1 MARPKSLVRK
11 FLIATAAF
19 GAAVAVLVGF
29 SIQPRRLL
37 LPPSTDDGAVPGA
50 FHVHTNRSDGLSGP
64 DEIAAAAARAGL
76 KFVIFTDHG
85 DGTRRPDPP
94 AYRSGVLCLDGVE
107 ISTNGGHY
115 VALDMPPAPY
125 PLAGAARDV
134 VEDVR
139 RIGGFGIAAHPDSGK
154 PQLRWQEWAAPIDGV
169 EMLSLDT
176 GWRLWVGESR
186 TPAGKWAARRHLAAA
201 ILDYPFRP
209 AETMAGLIRSDETL
223 NAKWAAI
230 AARRPA
236 VTLAGVDAHARLDLQ
251 DDPVDPRYALPLPGY
266 EASFRVL
273 SMRVRPERPLTGDA
287 AADGALVM
295 RAIRAGHLYT
305 AVDAVATPPSFEFT
319 ATSAQVT
326 VREGD
331 ELAAGTPVTLRI
343 RSNAPPEFATTVW
356 NGAEIIGAEHREQ
369 DFTVPLAAGESGVYW
384 VEIRAPGRPRAA
396 WGGRTTVTSLP
407 WIRSNPIYVRGPAE
421 PVREAARPGATVRE
435 AIFNGRNTEGW
446 RAEHDPTSLAVV
458 DAVPMVGG
466 LELQL
471 RYGLAGGYAPGRV
484 AALAFDAP
492 GGIAAHDRLALTIR
506 GERPMRIS
514 IQLRI
519 GDAGDRWSRAIYVAP
534 AYEDR
539 TIFFDDFMPHGATPT
554 PRPPLADIRSILF
567 VIDATNFKA
576 GDSGRIWIKQAELQ
590 H

>member
-1 MARPKSLVRK
+1 M
-11 FLIATAAF
+11 
-19 GAAVAVLVGF
+19 
-29 SIQPRRLL
+29 LL
-37 LPPSTDDGAVPGA
+37 SPAPDDTAVPGA

-154 PQLRWQEWAAPIDGV
+154 PQLRWQEWEAPIDGV

-176 GWRLWVGESR
+176 GWRLWVEDAR

-209 AETMAGLIRSDETL
+209 AETIAGLIRSGDTL
-223 NAKWAAI
+223 NAQWAGI

-236 VTLAGVDAHARLDLQ
+236 VTMAGVDAHARLDLQ
-251 DDPVDPRYALPLPGY
+251 DDPVDARFALPLPGY

-273 SMRVRPERPLTGDA
+273 SIRVRPERALTGDA
-287 AADGALVM
+287 VADGALVM

-319 ATSAQVT
+319 ATSAEGT
-326 VREGD
+326 AREGD
-331 ELAAGTPVTLRI
+331 QLAAGTPVTLRV
-343 RSNAPPEFATTVW
+343 RSNAPPAFITTVW
-356 NGAEIIGAEHREQ
+356 NGTQIVGSERREQ
-369 DFTVPLAAGESGVYW
+369 DFTLTLPAGEAGEYW
-384 VEIRAPGRPRAA
+384 VEIRAPGRPRGA

-421 PVREAARPGATVRE
+421 APREAARPAATARE
-435 AIFNGRNTEGW
+435 PMFNGRSTDGW

-458 DAVPMVGG
+458 ETVSMVGG
-466 LELQL
+466 DELRL
-471 RYGLAGGYAPGRV
+471 RYGLAGGHSPGRV
-484 AALAFDAP
+484 AALAYDTP
-492 GGIAAHDRLALTIR
+492 RGIAAHDRLALTIR

-519 GDAGDRWSRAIYVAP
+519 GDAGDRWSRSIYVAP
-534 AYEDR
+534 APEER
-539 TIFFDDFMPHGATPT
+539 TIFFDDFRPHGATRT
-554 PRPPLADIRSILF
+554 PSPPLAEIRSILF
-567 VIDATNFKA
+567 VIDATNFKP
-576 GDSGRIWIKQAELQ
+576 GDSGRMWIKRAELQ
-590 H
+590 K

>member
-1 MARPKSLVRK
+1 VKK

-19 GAAVAVLVGF
+19 VAAVAALVGF
-29 SIQPRRLL
+29 SIQPRRVL
-37 LPPSTDDGAVPGA
+37 LPPAPDDGAVPGA

-64 DEIAAAAARAGL
+64 DAIAAAAARAGL

-94 AYRSGVLCLDGVE
+94 SYRSGVLCLDGVE

-154 PQLRWQEWAAPIDGV
+154 PQLRWQAWDASIDGV

-176 GWRLWVGESR
+176 GWRLWVEDAR

-209 AETMAGLIRSDETL
+209 AETIAGLIRSGETL
-223 NAKWAAI
+223 NAEWAGI
-230 AARRPA
+230 AAWRPA
-236 VTLAGVDAHARLDLQ
+236 VTLGGVDAHARLDLQ
-251 DDPVDPRYALPLPGY
+251 DDPADARFALPLPGY
-266 EASFRVL
+266 ESSFRVL
-273 SMRVRPERPLTGDA
+273 SIRVRPERALTGDA
-287 AADGALVM
+287 VADAALVM

-319 ATSAQVT
+319 ATSAEGMA
-326 VREGD
+326 REGD
-331 ELAAGTPVTLRI
+331 QLTAGAPVTMRV
-343 RSNAPPEFATTVW
+343 RSNAPPAFTATLW
-356 NGAEIIGAEHREQ
+356 NGMQIVGSEHREQ
-369 DFTVPLAAGESGVYW
+369 DFTLTLPAGEAGEYW
-384 VEIRAPGRPRAA
+384 VEIRAPGRPRGA

-421 PVREAARPGATVRE
+421 PARAAARPAAIARE
-435 AIFNGRNTEGW
+435 PMFNGRSTEGW

-458 DAVPMVGG
+458 ETVTMVGG
-466 LELQL
+466 AELRL
-471 RYGLAGGYAPGRV
+471 RYGLAGGHSPGRV
-484 AALAFDAP
+484 AALAFDTP
-492 GGIAAHDRLALTIR
+492 GGIAAHDRLALTLR

-519 GDAGDRWSRAIYVAP
+519 GDAGDRWSRSIYVAP
-534 AYEDR
+534 AHEER
-539 TIFFDDFMPHGATPT
+539 TIFFDDFTPHGATST
-554 PRPPLADIRSILF
+554 PRPPLGEIRSILF
-567 VIDATNFKA
+567 VIDATNFKP
-576 GDSGRIWIKQAELQ
+576 GDSGRMWIRRAELQ
-590 H
+590 N